1 MKKMKLTDNEK
12 RDVVKLIEE
21 GKVLPE
27 KYRFLLFDESKQVE
41 LTWNGKSD
49 EVTNVVLPFQ
59 IIEQIDEPRNEE
71 VKMAQGSFDF
81 ASGRQMAG
89 WTNKLIW
96 GDNKYILSS
105 LKNGPMREEIE
116 KEGGIK
122 LIYIDPPF
130 DVGADFSMNVEIG
143 DDSYEKK
150 PNVLEQL
157 AYRDTWGRGEDSFLS
172 MIYERLVVMKDLLA
186 DDGSIFLHCDWR
198 LNSSL
203 RLIMDEIFLKDNY
216 KNEIIW
222 KRKGGS
228 ANPENQLDNS
238 VDYILWY
245 SKSRDNKVN
254 HQFTKESEEAKK
266 YINER
271 FTNEDPDGRKYMT
284 SPIVSPNYRE
294 NLIYEY
300 RGFKPPR
307 NGWSISKEKME
318 QWDKDNKLYFPEK
331 GERIYR
337 KIYLD
342 EYLGQPISNIWTD
355 VFKINPM
362 SKERVDYPTQKPETL
377 ISRIV
382 ELSTNEGDLVA
393 DFFSGSG
400 STAAVSEKLNRK
412 WICSDLGKFAIHTTR
427 KRMIGIQRELKK
439 SGMNWRAFEILNLGK
454 YQRQH
459 YIYDG
464 KNERD
469 ELQIREKQLR
479 EKAFETLIL
488 QAYKAISVD
497 GFVTIH
503 GKRSDDF
510 VSLGPI
516 NQPLSRNHVE
526 EVIKEC
532 IKNKI
537 TSVDILGFEYEM
549 GLFPTIQEEAKSK
562 GLRLS
567 YKQIPME
574 VFDKRAVSKGEVV
587 FHDVAFIEFKPHFN
601 GNNLSIELTDF
612 AVFYNEDNLGTDE
625 SLKNGKSKIVVEN
638 GQIVEKK
645 KDKNGIISE
654 TILTKNWHDWIDYW
668 SVDFDYESK
677 PEIIKFK
684 TEDGKVEEE
693 WTGNYVFENE
703 WQSFRGKYK
712 DNRLEKLELKS
723 SQREIAKDKTKVAV
737 KVVDIF
743 GNDTMKVL
751 EVKV

>member
-81 ASGRQMAG
+81 ASGRQMTG

-130 DVGADFSMNVEIG
+130 DVGADFSMNVDVGEG
-143 DDSYEKK
+143 SYEKK
-150 PNVLEQL
+150 PNVLEHI
-157 AYRDTWGRGEDSFLS
+157 AYRDTWGLGQDSFLS
-172 MIYERLVVMKDLLA
+172 MLYERLNLMRDLLA
-186 DDGSIFLHCDWR
+186 DDGSIFVHTDTKVGPQIK
-198 LNSSL
+198 S
-203 RLIMDEIFLKDNY
+203 IMDEVFGTDNFMNLISWLRTRVSHSDGGQFGRNTDLILFY
-216 KNEIIW
+216 RKTNASKFFHQYEEHSPEYI
-222 KRKGGS
+222 KRF
-228 ANPENQLDNS
+228 
-238 VDYILWY
+238 
-245 SKSRDNKVN
+245 SKTDID
-254 HQFTKESEEAKK
+254 E
-266 YINER
+266 
-271 FTNEDPDGRKYMT
+271 RKYMLVPLHGPGSGPARIFNGKEIHPPKGRCFPTQENIDKLMKEDMIGFT
-284 SPIVSPNYRE
+284 SEGTPCKKSYLDKNKGKV
-294 NLIYEY
+294 
-300 RGFKPPR
+300 
-307 NGWSISKEKME
+307 ISNF
-318 QWDKDNKLYFPEK
+318 WDSVEPLNPMAS
-331 GERIYR
+331 ERI
-337 KIYLD
+337 
-342 EYLGQPISNIWTD
+342 G
-355 VFKINPM
+355 
-362 SKERVDYPTQKPETL
+362 YPTQKPEKL
-377 ISRIV
+377 IERIIKATT
-382 ELSTNEGDLVA
+382 ETGDMVG
-393 DFFSGSG
+393 DFFCGSG
-400 STAAVSEKLNRK
+400 TTAAAAEKLKRK
-412 WICSDLGKFAIHTTR
+412 WICSDLGKFSIHTTR
-427 KRMIGIQRELKK
+427 KRMIGVQRELKQQETD
-439 SGMNWRAFEILNLGK
+439 WRAFEILNLGK

-469 ELQIREKQLR
+469 EIKVRKKKIKEK
-479 EKAFETLIL
+479 EFENLIL
-488 QAYKAISVD
+488 EAYKATSID
-497 GFVTIH
+497 GFRTIH
-503 GKRSDDF
+503 GKKSGDF

-526 EVIKEC
+526 EVINEC
-532 IKNKI
+532 IKNNI

-574 VFDKRAVSKGEVV
+574 VFDKRAISKGEVV
-587 FHDVAFIEFKPHFN
+587 FHDVAYIEFKPHFN
-601 GNNLSIELTDF
+601 GNKLSIELTDF
-612 AVFYNEDNLGTDE
+612 AVFYNEDNLGVDE
-625 SLKNGKSKIVVEN
+625 SLKNGKSKIVVES
-638 GQIVEKK
+638 GQIIEKK
-645 KDKNGIISE
+645 KDKDGVISE
-654 TILTKNWHDWIDYW
+654 TVLTNNWHDWIDYW

-684 TEDGKVEEE
+684 TEDEKVEEE

-712 DNRLEKLELKS
+712 FNKGEKLELKS
-723 SQREIAKDKTKVAV
+723 AEREIAKDKTKVAV

>member
-1 MKKMKLTDNEK
+1 MKLTDNEK

-81 ASGRQMAG
+81 ASGRQMTG

-143 DDSYEKK
+143 DGSYEKK

-157 AYRDTWGRGEDSFLS
+157 AYRDTWGHGQDSFLS
-172 MIYERLVVMKDLLA
+172 MLYERLVLMKDLLA
-186 DDGSIFLHCDWR
+186 EDGSIFVHTDTIVC
-198 LNSSL
+198 NEIKA
-203 RLIMDEIFLKDNY
+203 IMNEIFGKDNFRNQISWLRTRASHQDGNRFGRNTDNILYFAKSKNAPFTHTFTEHDESY
-216 KNEIIW
+216 K
-222 KRKGGS
+222 KRF
-228 ANPENQLDNS
+228 
-238 VDYILWY
+238 
-245 SKSRDNKVN
+245 SKNL
-254 HQFTKESEEAKK
+254 
-266 YINER
+266 
-271 FTNEDPDGRKYMT
+271 DGRNYMLIPLHAAG
-284 SPIVSPNYRE
+284 SGPSRIFEGKEIAPPKGRHFQSQKFIDDLFE
-294 NLIYEY
+294 KNLIEY
-300 RGFKPPR
+300 TSTGMPCKRSF
-307 NGWSISKEKME
+307 
-318 QWDKDNKLYFPEK
+318 
-331 GERIYR
+331 
-337 KIYLD
+337 LD
-342 EYLGQPISNIWTD
+342 ENKGKVISDFWGDIAPL
-355 VFKINPM
+355 NPVAD
-362 SKERVDYPTQKPETL
+362 ERVGYPTQKPEKL
-377 ISRIV
+377 IERIIQAT
-382 ELSTNEGDLVA
+382 TNENDLVC
-393 DFFSGSG
+393 DFFCGSG
-400 STAAVSEKLNRK
+400 TVAAASERTNRK
-412 WICSDLGKFAIHTTR
+412 WICSDLGKFSIHTSR
-427 KRMIGIQRELKK
+427 KRMIGVQRELKK
-439 SGMNWRAFEILNLGK
+439 EEQDWRAFEILNLGK

-459 YIYDG
+459 FIYDG

-469 ELQIREKQLR
+469 DVKKREKQLK
-479 EKAFETLIL
+479 EKAFEKLIL
-488 QAYKAISVD
+488 EAYKATSVD
-497 GFVTIH
+497 GFSTIH
-503 GKRSDDF
+503 GKKGADF

-526 EVIKEC
+526 EVISEC
-532 IKNKI
+532 IKNKL

-562 GLRLS
+562 GLRMS

-574 VFDKRAVSKGEVV
+574 VFDKRAVSKGEIV
-587 FHDVAFIEFKPHFN
+587 FHDVAYIEFKPHFN
-601 GNNLSIELTDF
+601 GRKLSVELTDF
-612 AVFYNEDNLGTDE
+612 AVFYNEENLNINE
-625 SLKNGKSKIVVEN
+625 SLANGKSKIVVEN

-645 KDKNGIISE
+645 KDKEGIISE
-654 TILTKNWHDWIDYW
+654 TILTKDWHDWVDYW

-677 PEIIKFK
+677 PEVIKFK

-712 DNRLEKLELKS
+712 INKGEELELKS
-723 SQREIAKDKTKVAV
+723 SEREISKDKIKVAV
-737 KVVDIF
+737 KVIDIF
-743 GNDTMKVL
+743 GNDTMKIL
-751 EVKV
+751 EVKI